1 MSSHERCEKCGEQY
15 TDIYNKWCKPCQINI
30 LNKHLTSW
38 NSGNEKIDNLIKEM
52 QLKIDYDIGIV
63 FEWIPYNQFN
73 DIKKTDKDNLYLAI
87 WKDGPLSYNN
97 NKNEYI
103 RNQNKKVFLKHLFNS
118 NNSINEFLFKDKI
131 EKCYYKKKIY
141 GISQS
146 SNTKDYVMV
155 ILDGFYCEKC
165 GKKYKDERYKW
176 CKPCQINDLNNNF
189 ADWSSGNEKIDNLI
203 QEMRSK
209 INSPWDNIFEW
220 IPYNQFKDIKEID
233 KEGFASIYKAIW
245 KDGPLKYCENCDE
258 KYTNLYKWCR
268 PCQIID
274 LKNDFMNC
282 TSGNKKI
289 DELIQEMQL
298 KIYSYKDIIIEWIP
312 YNLLNIIK
320 EINKGG
326 FVAYIA
332 LWVDG
337 PSNYNLYKERYV
349 RDQQNKR
356 VALRYLC
363 DSHNDNTDEFL
374 VNEVK
379 ECSIN
384 APGGNNGFPI
394 YGISQD
400 PDTKDY
406 IMVLCNEYYCEECGE
421 KYTDILNKCGF
432 LNEAKA
438 YSIERKDDYINIY
451 GITQNPDSKDYIMVI
466 SDGYCERCY
475 EKYTDL
481 LNKWCKP
488 CQINYFKENFT
499 NWTSGNKK
507 IDNLIQ
513 EMQLKIDRCGSL
525 IFEWIPYD
533 QFNYIKEVGIGGF
546 AKVYSAVWVNDQLRY
561 NCLEKRYARYGQNR
575 EVALKCLYNSENIT
589 DEFLNEIK
597 AYSMNIF
604 GNILPVYGIS
614 QNPDT
619 KDYIMVLGYAKGGNF
634 NYWVN
639 NNNNNFNWLNKMKIL
654 CNIIKGLKE
663 IHQNQMVHRDFH
675 TGNILFQSKTLNYTY
690 ISDMGLCGRA
700 DDVNNHNNIYGVM
713 PYVAPEVLKGKPYTQ
728 AADIYSFGI
737 IMYFVATGKQPFA
750 NSKHDHYLALN
761 ICKGG
766 RPELNEPEAPECY
779 IDLMK
784 KCLDSNPVNRLKAA
798 EIEELLKLYY
808 YSYKYDEVYDEFYKK
823 SPAGSSFKI
832 QEFLKDDINKYKIT
846 DDMSVD
852 FCSLIEESSDQND

>member
-30 LNKHLTSW
+30 LNKHLISW

-52 QLKIDYDIGIV
+52 QLKIDYDI
-63 FEWIPYNQFN
+63 
-73 DIKKTDKDNLYLAI
+73 AI

-165 GKKYKDERYKW
+165 GKKYKNERYKW
-176 CKPCQINDLNNNF
+176 CKTCQINDLNNNF

-245 KDGPLKYCENCDE
+245 KDGPLKYNNNINKYTKIQQNKHVTLKCLINLQNVNNEFLNKVKIHSVSISNYNNCIYGITKNPNTKNYIIVLSNRYCENCDE

-274 LKNDFMNC
+274 LKNDFMNR

-289 DELIQEMQL
+289 DKLIQEMQL

-326 FVAYIA
+326 FIAYIA

-421 KYTDILNKCGF
+421 KYTDILNKWCKPCQINYLKPSTTSKIEIIDYLIQIMQLKIASCNDIVFEWITYNQFNQIKEVSKGNFSVAIWKTGQLNYDKYLSKYRRNQKNENIILKYLHNTQNIVSGF

-604 GNILPVYGIS
+604 GNILPIYGIS

-713 PYVAPEVLKGKPYTQ
+713 PYVAPE
-728 AADIYSFGI
+728 
-737 IMYFVATGKQPFA
+737 
-750 NSKHDHYLALN
+750 
-761 ICKGG
+761 
-766 RPELNEPEAPECY
+766 
-779 IDLMK
+779 
-784 KCLDSNPVNRLKAA
+784 
-798 EIEELLKLYY
+798 
-808 YSYKYDEVYDEFYKK
+808 
-823 SPAGSSFKI
+823 
-832 QEFLKDDINKYKIT
+832 
-846 DDMSVD
+846 
-852 FCSLIEESSDQND
+852 